1 MRLPSVFYT
10 PQSNENAAE
19 WWQPPRWTQMARRTV
34 LVVLALC
41 AAVSGGKGRGGNGKW
56 RAKQEAKAP
65 EPKPEG
71 FEGIECK
78 KCMSAVMRLLVPANR
93 GCPAGNGTVI
103 PSSSPLRA
111 PPAFCDTELPKRRK
125 CVTYSFGISGAWDF
139 DKAMVA
145 RGCRVIS
152 FDPTCCG
159 AAHRVQ
165 ENHDFVPIGLA
176 TYDGLA
182 DSDDPAKPNMTI
194 PVLTMKTIMES
205 YEHNKIDVLRLKVST
220 NKEWKGLKNLVNTGV
235 IQEVGQLSLNVHL
248 SDDRLGLGLGLG
260 LGFGLRVR
268 VVPLLP
274 HHLNLNPNPNPQP
287 QRAPL

>member
-1 MRLPSVFYT
+1 
-10 PQSNENAAE
+10 
-19 WWQPPRWTQMARRTV
+19 MARRTV

-165 ENHDFVPIGLA
+165 EKRGRVGAGRLAREVAGSRDEHVDTMLAVLVPCRSRRAERLEYGAKRHPQHGGAQAGEPPEPDLERLA
-176 TYDGLA
+176 EAERVERDRDDHAWERRCRQGGALDG
-182 DSDDPAKPNMTI
+182 
-194 PVLTMKTIMES
+194 
-205 YEHNKIDVLRLKVST
+205 R
-220 NKEWKGLKNLVNTGV
+220 
-235 IQEVGQLSLNVHL
+235 
-248 SDDRLGLGLGLG
+248 RLGDWIHGGE
-260 LGFGLRVR
+260 
-268 VVPLLP
+268 
-274 HHLNLNPNPNPQP
+274 
-287 QRAPL
+287 RAPRWRT

>member
-1 MRLPSVFYT
+1 
-10 PQSNENAAE
+10 
-19 WWQPPRWTQMARRTV
+19 MARRTV

-248 SDDRLGLGLGLG
+248 SDDRLGLGLRLG
-260 LGFGLRVR
+260 LG
-268 VVPLLP
+268 
-274 HHLNLNPNPNPQP
+274 
-287 QRAPL
+287 

>member
-1 MRLPSVFYT
+1 MFVAQGCLPPLS
-10 PQSNENAAE
+10 
-19 WWQPPRWTQMARRTV
+19 MARRTV
-34 LVVLALC
+34 LLLLALC
-41 AAVSGGKGRGGNGKW
+41 AAVSGGKKGGNGKW
-56 RAKQEAKAP
+56 RSKQQEAKAP

-125 CVTYSFGISGAWDF
+125 CIAYSFGIGGAWDF

-165 ENHDFVPIGLA
+165 ENHDFVPVGLA

-182 DSDDPAKPNMTI
+182 DSDDLAKPNVTI
-194 PVLTMKTIMES
+194 PVLTMKTIMDS

-235 IQEVGQLSLNVHL
+235 IQEVGQLSLNLHL
-248 SDDRLGLGLGLG
+248 SDDDMWEEYKLILAGIKTA
-260 LGFGLRVR
+260 GF
-268 VVPLLP
+268 LP
-274 HHLNLNPNPNPQP
+274 FYVTRQPNAEYLNVQEGKTTLFNRYEVGYGNLY
-287 QRAPL
+287 R

>member
-1 MRLPSVFYT
+1 MV
-10 PQSNENAAE
+10 AAATL
-19 WWQPPRWTQMARRTV
+19 TQMARRTV

-71 FEGIECK
+71 FEAIECK

-194 PVLTMKTIMES
+194 PGT
-205 YEHNKIDVLRLKVST
+205 
-220 NKEWKGLKNLVNTGV
+220 
-235 IQEVGQLSLNVHL
+235 
-248 SDDRLGLGLGLG
+248 
-260 LGFGLRVR
+260 
-268 VVPLLP
+268 P
-274 HHLNLNPNPNPQP
+274 H
-287 QRAPL
+287 RARTPA